1 MLRVLTDNGRE
12 YCGVQTQNH
21 YQLFLHLN
29 DIERSRTKAR
39 HPQTNGSVEKFNQT
53 IQNEFYATAFR
64 KTLYTSV
71 EQMQKD
77 LDGFMKKYNFDRT
90 NQGKRCL
97 GRTPYETFTEGVLKY
112 GEMVHDNGEERAEIV
127 LQ

>member
-12 YCGVQTQNH
+12 YCGVQTQHH

-29 DIERSRTKAR
+29 DIEHSRTKAR
-39 HPQTNGSVEKFNQT
+39 HPQTNGSVEKLNQM

-71 EQMQKD
+71 EQMQRD
-77 LDGFMKKYNFDRT
+77 LDEFMKKYNFDRT

-112 GEMVHDNGEERAEIV
+112 GEMVYDNGEESTEIV